1 MSQVA
6 IYALCEFP
14 DLAAVR
20 YVGQSVNP
28 KRRLY
33 SHTSACR
40 ERNYRRNWIKAVL
53 SSGGAIGCLV
63 IEWVQPEQAD
73 VAERYWISEL
83 SRRGYRLTNSSLLYE
98 PVPEYEPSVSFDPL
112 TSTVLLTLPCR
123 DGREWQESD
132 FARQG
137 RAMVRAGI
145 DVKALLNEFFWQ
157 GIDAVL
163 SGKVSA
169 QDMRDIANEG
179 RLLQVEKQV
188 QR

>member
-14 DLAAVR
+14 DLTAVR
-20 YVGQSVNP
+20 YVGQSINP

-33 SHTSACR
+33 SHISAYR
-40 ERNYRRNWIKAVL
+40 ERNHRRNWINAVL

-63 IEWVQPEQAD
+63 IEWVQTEQAD
-73 VAERYWISEL
+73 TAEQYWISEL
-83 SRRGYRLTNSSLLYE
+83 SRRGYRLTNSSLLYG
-98 PVPEYEPSVSFDPL
+98 PVPEYEPSVGFDPL
-112 TSTVLLTLPCR
+112 TSAVLLTLPCR
-123 DGREWQESD
+123 DEREWQESD
-132 FARQG
+132 FVRLG
-137 RAMVRAGI
+137 RAMVRSGV

-163 SGKVSA
+163 SGKVSV